1 MNNVELLTAIK
12 EVLENTPEI
21 NLNNFDID
29 QVEKQNNA
37 LIEIHQLISLYE
49 NQLNEETRKDFEQK
63 VCLKSEKCNF
73 KKNGKCYLNDYCE
86 YQQ

>member
-1 MNNVELLTAIK
+1 MPRKLKYGLETKMKRVPIELDDVINSICLK
-12 EVLENTPEI
+12 YGSLDEI
-21 NLNNFDID
+21 EQKMF
-29 QVEKQNNA
+29 
-37 LIEIHQLISLYE
+37 IER
-49 NQLNEETRKDFEQK
+49 LNEETRKDFEQK

>member
-1 MNNVELLTAIK
+1 MARPQKYGLPTTGIKVPVELKDTIMFICFKYGEL
-12 EVLENTPEI
+12 
-21 NLNNFDID
+21 D
-29 QVEKQNNA
+29 EKSR
-37 LIEIHQLISLYE
+37 IEYIE
-49 NQLNEETRKDFEQK
+49 QLNEETRKDFEQK